1 MFHTA
6 DDYFSKKFRRRS
18 GPLPVTGPFRNSK
31 DLIKSLTEAFNPGD
45 RIIVNST
52 IIDPFKDKQLEKG
65 SQVTVLRSCSDTGH
79 LICRDTDKLLWAVP
93 TKYASLVEGTP
104 PSGLRGRYKI
114 IMDGDEDEVS

>member
-18 GPLPVTGPFRNSK
+18 GPLPVSGPFRNSK

-65 SQVTVLRSCSDTGH
+65 SQVTILRTDPDTGR
-79 LICRDTDKLLWAVP
+79 LICTDADMMQWAVP
-93 TKYASLVEGTP
+93 TKYASFVEAPP
-104 PSGLRGRYKI
+104 PSTLRGRYKI